1 MTTKKQQVLL
11 KRDPVSEHAIRVFF
25 SNSDVS
31 AWPNQLSIF
40 ISRLEWHEMGSPDEI
55 TVTIEPGDRLNDPE
69 QLEISS
75 YRGPVGRQ
83 L

>member
-11 KRDPVSEHAIRVFF
+11 KRDPAYERTTRVLF
-25 SNSDVS
+25 SNLDVS
-31 AWPNQLSIF
+31 AWPNQVSIF
-40 ISRLEWHEMGSPDEI
+40 MSRLECREMGDPDEI
-55 TVTIEPGDRLNDPE
+55 TVTIEPGDQLNDPE

-75 YRGPVGRQ
+75 YRGPIGRQ